1 MDPEPQYDISMDS
14 IQVLQNNDRQLFVL
28 NEEVISNRDEIG
40 SEEHEDAVKS
50 PPKAAGIQLG
60 SKVGFSIW

>member
-1 MDPEPQYDISMDS
+1 MDS

-40 SEEHEDAVKS
+40 GKEHEDAVKS

-60 SKVGFSIW
+60 SKVGFSI